1 MAVKFLSGID
11 VDGSLNLAAS
21 DIPNLAASKVTSG
34 TFATARIPNLAA
46 SKITSGTIAAA
57 RIPDLSATYQV
68 AGSYQASGSYQA
80 AGNYFT
86 DGDTVINMANNDG
99 FSYNDTTNVMSV
111 KLDGTL
117 RELYHTGNL
126 TPLTIGTSAT
136 TAMAGNTSLF
146 DGAYSSLSGLPTL
159 FDGDYDTL
167 TNKPSLFDGAYGS
180 LTGTP
185 TLFDGTYDALTGK
198 PTLGTAAAT
207 ASSAYATS
215 AQGTRADDALP
226 KAGGTMTGSL
236 TIGNGTAATRLIIK
250 RVDST
255 TSDDIQF
262 FNGTTRVGEIGTQDT
277 SWLRINQHT
286 NKNIYTPRYMR
297 ADGGFFVDGTA
308 KGINGSGNF
317 IGGSITGA
325 SDANVSNW
333 DTAYGWGNHANGD
346 YVTAEALG
354 EYGFLTSETD
364 SQTLSISGTTLSLT
378 NGGSVT
384 LPTSTGPAGS
394 DGSNGTDGADGDS
407 VTGVSLVNYEL
418 IVEIEGT
425 EVNLGNVRGAAGSNG
440 TNGSNGSNGTD
451 GAEGARGPEGPEG
464 PEGPQGPAGSNGT
477 NGSDGADGD
486 ANLDNLSNNGNNLS
500 GTFTATGDLIAYSDA
515 RVKENVETIPNAL
528 EKVSALRGVNFNK
541 IGEEKRSTGVIAQ
554 EVAEVFPE
562 VVHETEEGM
571 LAVAYGNITGLL
583 IEAIKEQQKQIEEL
597 KARLDGSAK

>member
-451 GAEGARGPEGPEG
+451 GA
-464 PEGPQGPAGSNGT
+464 
-477 NGSDGADGD
+477 DGADGD

>member
-451 GAEGARGPEGPEG
+451 GA
-464 PEGPQGPAGSNGT
+464 
-477 NGSDGADGD
+477 DGD

>member
-440 TNGSNGSNGTD
+440 TNGSNGSNG
-451 GAEGARGPEGPEG
+451 A
-464 PEGPQGPAGSNGT
+464 
-477 NGSDGADGD
+477 DGADGD